1 MIRPLRYC
9 MPICCLLLAVTLRA
23 AFAADALSPEQE
35 LETFEVAPGY
45 EVSLFASEKDGIAN
59 PIQMR
64 WGPDGKLYVISTPLY
79 PQIKPGEKA
88 NDKIVVLSDSD
99 GDGKADGRQTFA
111 ENLFLPQGIELG
123 DGGVYVGSGPDLL
136 HLRDTDGD
144 GKADT
149 RRLVLTGFGIG
160 DTHQLINNFTWSP
173 GGDLFFSQGLHIF
186 SRIETPWGI
195 ERLDNAGLWRLRPR
209 RLQLDPFFGRE
220 APPHNPWG
228 LAFDDWGQPILAAG
242 NGHGIFWMTPALIR
256 HSHRQPLPTLWN
268 RDKVASTEFLGG
280 EHFGSETANQIVTG
294 SFLNNTILRFRLE
307 DDSQNMKLEE
317 MAPLIVSKHRSFRP
331 VDMRIGPDG
340 ALYVAD
346 WYNPIIGHYQA
357 SYRHPDRDKEHGRI
371 WRVSAKDRPLRTPS
385 DLTGLKIPELV
396 EKLRSDERY
405 ERHQV
410 RRLLQAGD
418 SEKVVSAVLAWVDK
432 MDEKDPAYEQLLYRA
447 IGVLQSH
454 EYVDEQLLSK
464 LVAARDPRARAYAAR
479 VVGLWQ
485 DRLRDP
491 LSTLAT
497 LVRDEN
503 ERVRLEAV
511 VACSYVPDARAM
523 EVAARA
529 VDAPRNKYI
538 DYALVHAVHALGPH
552 WRDAFVAGSIDFGK
566 DPERI
571 AFVLSADGSAEM
583 LAFLQNPKLVGRLS
597 PKIRE
602 QMLRRLALAGGPKE
616 LAYVLRHEDL
626 SAALLESVATAALL
640 RGVRPEGDWIAPMRR
655 WLGSDDSAMRAAA
668 IDLAASWKMEEL
680 SAEVLQF
687 ATDLSEA
694 TEVRCAAAKA
704 LLPLGAA
711 SATETLNALSENPK
725 NWQLACAALGSWAQ
739 TDIAAA
745 AKRATELIESITTEQ
760 QASDL
765 LAAILV
771 RKEGAAALAD
781 ALSGATIPSAAAGQ
795 LRRAASAAAVS
806 HERLTEVLDSALGL
820 KSVQRAHDPV
830 WINALALEVL
840 ENGNAERGKEV
851 FQSAYLNCAACH
863 AIYGKG
869 EKVGPDLSSV
879 GRGMPVD
886 RIIEAV
892 VWPAREIKEGYV
904 SITIFTHDGKV
915 FQGIKVSESPDGIV
929 LLDAVTK
936 KEEMIPWRTVDR
948 FEAAGTLMPSGLTSG
963 LPRADL
969 RDLVRYL
976 SELDGSLLR
985 PGQSDPKAPS
995 GAAKAP

>member
-1 MIRPLRYC
+1 MVASVP
-9 MPICCLLLAVTLRA
+9 V
-23 AFAADALSPEQE
+23 AFAAEALSPEQE

-45 EVSLFASEKDGIAN
+45 EVNLFASEEDGIAN

-64 WGPDGKLYVISTPLY
+64 WSPDGKLYVISTPLY

-88 NDKIVVLSDSD
+88 NDTIVVLSDSD
-99 GDGKADGRQTFA
+99 GDGKADQRQTFA

-136 HLRDTDGD
+136 HLKDTDGD
-144 GKADT
+144 GKADQ
-149 RRLVLTGFGIG
+149 RRVVLTGFGIG

-173 GGDLFFSQGLHIF
+173 GGNLFFSQGLHIF

-256 HSHRQPLPTLWN
+256 HSHRQPLPTLWS
-268 RDKVASTEFLGG
+268 RDKVASVEFLGG
-280 EHFGSETANQIVTG
+280 EHFGPETDNQIVTG
-294 SFLNNTILRFRLE
+294 SFMNNTILRFRLE
-307 DDSQNMKLEE
+307 DDGQSMKLEE

-331 VDMRIGPDG
+331 VDTRIGPDG

-371 WRVSAKDRPLRTPS
+371 WRVTAKDRPLRTAA
-385 DLTGLKIPELV
+385 DATGLGTPELV
-396 EKLRSDERY
+396 EKLRSGERS

-410 RRLLQAGD
+410 RRLLQAA
-418 SEKVVSAVLAWVDK
+418 ETEEVASAVLAWVDGL
-432 MDEKDPAYEQLLYRA
+432 DEKDPGYEQLLYRA

-454 EYVDEQLLSK
+454 EYVDEQLLAK

-479 VVGLWQ
+479 VIGLWQ

-491 LSTLAT
+491 LAALTT
-497 LVRDEN
+497 LVLDEN

-511 VACSYVPDARAM
+511 VACSYVPEARAM
-523 EVAARA
+523 EVAALA

-538 DYALVHAVHALGPH
+538 DYALIHAVHALGPH
-552 WRDAFVAGSIDFGK
+552 WRDAFVTGSIDFDN

-597 PKIRE
+597 PKVRE
-602 QMLRRLALAGGPKE
+602 QMLGRLAQAGGPKE
-616 LAYVLRHEDL
+616 LAYVLGHVDL
-626 SAALLESVATAALL
+626 NAAMLRSVAAAAHL
-640 RGVRPEGDWIAPMRR
+640 RGVRPEGDWIGPMRR
-655 WLGSDDSAMRAAA
+655 WLGSDNPGLRSAA
-668 IDLAASWKMEEL
+668 IDLAASWKIKQL
-680 SAEVLQF
+680 SADCLQF
-687 ATDLSEA
+687 ATDPSEA
-694 TEVRCAAAKA
+694 TEVRCAATRA
-704 LLPLGAA
+704 LLPLEAA
-711 SATETLNALSENPK
+711 RAQETLDALSGYPE

-739 TDIAAA
+739 MDIVAASQRA
-745 AKRATELIESITTEQ
+745 AELIDSVTTEQ
-760 QASDL
+760 QASEL
-765 LAAILV
+765 LAALLV
-771 RKEGAAALAD
+771 RKQGAAALAD
-781 ALSGATIPSAAAGQ
+781 ALSGATIRSAVAGH

-806 HERLTEVLDSALGL
+806 HDKLTAVLDRALGL
-820 KSVQRAHDPV
+820 KSVQQVHSPEWV
-830 WINALALEVL
+830 KALALEVVAS
-840 ENGNAERGKEV
+840 GNAARGKEV
-851 FQSAYLNCAACH
+851 FQSAHLNCGACH

-879 GRGMPVD
+879 GRGMPID

-936 KEEMIPWRTVDR
+936 KEEMIPWRTVEG

-963 LPRADL
+963 LPREDL
-969 RDLVRYL
+969 RDLIRYL
-976 SELDGSLLR
+976 SELDGSLMR
-985 PGQSDPKAPS
+985 PGQPAPKVPS
-995 GAAKAP
+995 GAGAAKSP